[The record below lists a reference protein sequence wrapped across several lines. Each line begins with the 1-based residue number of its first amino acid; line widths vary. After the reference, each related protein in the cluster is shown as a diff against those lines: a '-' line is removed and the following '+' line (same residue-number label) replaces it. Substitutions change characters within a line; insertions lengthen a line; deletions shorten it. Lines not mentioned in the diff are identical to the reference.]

1 VNNKKF
7 ASSLPVLPVLP
18 SLRGSSN
25 GSRALLE
32 CLCGCQRLTG
42 NRFVSGHDAKLQ
54 KAARLIE
61 QGYDSSLLGC
71 HEVPASVEVLLRAEE
86 GVTGSS
92 HGPIYLTREKLAA
105 VIADSA
111 KPKSVRRSR
120 KAVEPVAAPVADVVV
135 VE

>member
-1 VNNKKF
+1 MSNKSF
-7 ASSLPVLPVLP
+7 ATSLPVLPVLP

-61 QGYDSSLLGC
+61 QGYDASLLGC

-92 HGPIYLTREKLAA
+92 HGPIFLTREKLAA
-105 VIADSA
+105 VVAGLA
-111 KPKSVRRSR
+111 KPKPVRKPRAAR
-120 KAVEPVAAPVADVVV
+120 AVVAPVADAVVS
-135 VE
+135 E